1 MAIFE
6 KAVEGL
12 LEGGALTGVAVG
24 AGVLLLAP
32 GLLPAVGRALR
43 PVAVGALKTG
53 MTVYQ
58 QTSSSLREATEDLL
72 AEARAEL
79 EAEGREARA
88 ASHGPARKRSRA
100 AEAST

>member
-1 MAIFE
+1 MAMLE

-12 LEGGALTGVAVG
+12 FEGGALTGVAVG

-53 MTVYQ
+53 MTVYK
-58 QTSSSLREATEDLL
+58 QTASSVREATEDLV

-79 EAEGREARA
+79 EAEARHGREGHEPERRRNR
-88 ASHGPARKRSRA
+88 G
-100 AEAST
+100 AEAPA